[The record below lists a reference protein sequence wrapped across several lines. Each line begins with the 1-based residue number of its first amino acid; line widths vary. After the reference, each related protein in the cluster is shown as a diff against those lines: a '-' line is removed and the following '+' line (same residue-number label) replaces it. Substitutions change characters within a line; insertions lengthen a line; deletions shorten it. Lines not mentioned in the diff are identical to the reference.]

1 MPFGAS
7 GRRSLD
13 DSRGDEI
20 GWISFGAFLIILGA
34 IYLRTPNL
42 IHEVRLFFSDFRL
55 VEVFKNFWWFAPSTG
70 HPVLYTA
77 AGQFCYAFGL
87 VQLGILGLR
96 FAKGSSMHG
105 RAETLSSA
113 VFWLGAGF
121 LLSQLSQGILSWLS
135 FIAALVVLIGVSIIV
150 SAVVLVFA
158 RPP

>member
-1 MPFGAS
+1 MPSKAS
-7 GRRSLD
+7 ARHFRD

-20 GWISFGAFLIILGA
+20 GWISFGAFLIILGV
-34 IYLRTPNL
+34 IYVRTPNL
-42 IHEVRLFFSDFRL
+42 IQEVRIFFSDFRL
-55 VEVFKNFWWFAPSTG
+55 VEVFKNFWWFAPSTD
-70 HPVLYTA
+70 HPVLYA
-77 AGQFCYAFGL
+77 AAEQFCYAFGV

-96 FAKGSSMHG
+96 FAKGSSIHR

-150 SAVVLVFA
+150 SALVLVFA
-158 RPP
+158 RQ